1 MVRQVEE
8 IAALNK
14 LIMRSI
20 VDHAV
25 VTMDADGIITSWNEG
40 AERILG
46 WTEEEIVGRS
56 ADVFFTDADT
66 AENRP
71 ETEMRLA
78 IENGRAEDVR
88 WHVRKNGERFWG
100 SGLMM
105 PLLKASNASGEAVQD
120 PRRIQGFVKIF
131 RDRTSERDANLR
143 MARLQDR
150 ATLAMRRSGTVG
162 VFDNDLVNDIVVGDH
177 TCARLHSVDVQLA
190 ESGTGADSFFAGVV
204 PEDQEKARAA
214 LMRSSVEGS
223 DLDIVYR
230 VRADGPRPIWVQS
243 QGTVRMDDSGR
254 PLRLTG
260 IVVDVTE
267 QQEHLRMQE
276 ARLEFGDKVRDMTDA
291 VEIAELASRVIGET
305 VYATR
310 VGHGYVAEDGDTI
323 DIRADWNT
331 QDSQS
336 LVGRHRYSD
345 FGSFAEVLRDGRTVV
360 MGDVE
365 DDPRVEDAAGLRA
378 LGIRALINLPLI
390 QQGRLAAVL
399 FVNDARPRT
408 WREAEITFLGA
419 MFDRTYAA
427 IDKLHLQAEA
437 EVLADELVHRMK
449 NILTVVQIVVKQSLR
464 NVPDIREERDAI
476 VDRLQSLSSAQ
487 DILTRAN
494 NRDADILSVI
504 ETTLSPHLPQPERI
518 SISGPSLPLSSQQV
532 LGLSLALHELA
543 TNAAK
548 YGALSN
554 NDGVVELAWS
564 LDEGAFEFRW
574 TERNGPPVTPTHK
587 TGFGST
593 ILQRVAGSYF
603 NGTSALTLER
613 DGAVFRITG
622 NLAA

>member
-1 MVRQVEE
+1 MTDQPEQ

-25 VTMDADGIITSWNEG
+25 VTMDADGMITSWNEG

-46 WTEEEIVGRS
+46 WSEDEIIGRS

-66 AENRP
+66 NENRP

-120 PRRIQGFVKIF
+120 PHAIEGFVKIF
-131 RDRTSERDANLR
+131 RDRTTEHDTNLR

-150 ATLAMRRSGTVG
+150 ATLAMRHSGTVG

-177 TCARLHSVDVQLA
+177 TCARLHSVDVGLA
-190 ESGTGADSFFAGVV
+190 ESGTRAETFFAGVE
-204 PEDQEKARAA
+204 PGDLAMAREAYVQSA
-214 LMRSSVEGS
+214 SEGA
-223 DLDIVYR
+223 DLDVIYR
-230 VRADGPRPIWVQS
+230 VKTDSPRPIWVQS
-243 QGTVRMDDSGR
+243 QGTVQADIDGK
-254 PLRLTG
+254 PLRMSG

-267 QQEHLRMQE
+267 QQEHLRMQD
-276 ARLEFGDKVRDMTDA
+276 ARLEFADKVRDMGDT
-291 VEIAELASRVIGET
+291 VEIAELASKVIGET
-305 VYATR
+305 LYASR
-310 VGHGYVAEDGDTI
+310 VGHGYVEDDGDTVNVK
-323 DIRADWNT
+323 ADWNVPG
-331 QDSQS
+331 SQS
-336 LVGRHRYSD
+336 LIGRHKYSD
-345 FGSFAEVLRDGRTVV
+345 FGSFASVLRDGDTVI
-360 MGDVE
+360 MEDVLT
-365 DDPRVEDAAGLRA
+365 DPRVDDPAALEA
-378 LGIRALINLPLI
+378 LDIGSLVNLPLI
-390 QQGRLAAVL
+390 QKGKLAAVL
-399 FVNDARPRT
+399 FVNDMNRRV
-408 WREAEITFLGA
+408 WKEAEITFLGA

-427 IDKLHLQAEA
+427 MDKLRFEA
-437 EVLADELVHRMK
+437 ERDVLAEELVHRMK

-464 NVPDIREERDAI
+464 NVPDIRDERDAI

-487 DILTRAN
+487 DILTRADN
-494 NRDADILSVI
+494 KDADILSVI

-518 SISGPSLPLSSQQV
+518 SIAGPSLPLNSQQV

-554 NDGVVELAWS
+554 NEGSVEISWS
-564 LDEGAFEFRW
+564 LDDGNFQFVWKEEHGPQVQP
-574 TERNGPPVTPTHK
+574 TEK
-587 TGFGST
+587 KGFGST
-593 ILQRVAGSYF
+593 ILQRTAGSYF
-603 NGTSALTLER
+603 DGTSDLRLDPE
-613 DGAVFRITG
+613 GAVFELLGRI
-622 NLAA
+622 NA